1 MKPARGQPGEALD
14 EEQKTSCTIVY
25 TIETPSYRDLLNE
38 VPQIQLT
45 LKQMVACDP
54 ETVSLT
60 FCAENGDPD
69 TIKNILQKSELLS
82 DVAVLDNQNN
92 GQTLYQVQL
101 PATKT
106 TYWKWTELRGVLL
119 DGVGTEE
126 GWTIRMRFPTR
137 EAVFAY
143 RDHCE
148 EQEIPFR
155 LESIK
160 TAEIPQENNLTAP
173 QSQVLEAA
181 IQDGYFNIPR
191 DTSIGALATRFDI
204 SDQAASERLRRALSN
219 VLTNHSSLEHRS
231 Q

>member
-1 MKPARGQPGEALD
+1 MKTSDQPEEALD
-14 EEQKTSCTIVY
+14 EEQKTDCIIVY
-25 TIETPSYRDLLNE
+25 TIETPSYLDLLNE

-54 ETVSLT
+54 ETVLLT
-60 FCAENGDPD
+60 FWAENGDPD
-69 TIKNILQKSELLS
+69 TIENILQESELLS
-82 DVAVLDNQNN
+82 DVAILDNQNN

-101 PATKT
+101 PAKKT
-106 TYWKWTELRGVLL
+106 TYWKWTELKGVLL
-119 DGVGTEE
+119 DGVGTQK

-143 RDHCE
+143 RDYCE

-155 LESIK
+155 LKSIK
-160 TAEIPQENNLTAP
+160 TDNVPRENDLTAA
-173 QSQVLEAA
+173 QFQVLEAA
-181 IQDGYFNIPR
+181 VQGGYFNIPR
-191 DTSIGALATRFDI
+191 DTSIAELATRFDI

-219 VLTNHSSLEHRS
+219 VLTNHSSLEHRV